1 MNILDNKY
9 RLGDLAL
16 ELGIISPEKLKQS
29 LAIAGDTG
37 LPLGRV
43 FVLSGLLSESDMS
56 NMIRCQ
62 TLLRENLL
70 DIVQARYAMNSV
82 RGTKTSLDVALGALG
97 WDPSSRSDLTP
108 LGELLVGCELLSEEQ
123 LSSYLR
129 QQNKTKL
136 PLGRMLIAAGTI
148 TDSFLTTALNVQ
160 IMVRNKKLTKA
171 QAKEALSEA
180 KRRQFPRKPA
190 QSAKGFYEL
199 PARNVP
205 KLGELLVLS
214 GVLNEG
220 QLNDALELS
229 LVSRK
234 AIGEVL
240 VERRFLSAHELESA
254 LIIQGRIA
262 RGEMT
267 IEQARAVMLEV
278 RAGRSVNEAMGL
290 KPRQSEGEKNK
301 PHLSLIEFLKSL
313 SCTDDN
319 EIGRAFE
326 VARSNAQLVKQALLL
341 AGSLDENT
349 MTLAEQCHSLYLSN
363 KLTFENSCT
372 AFDYASRRSITL
384 EEALTELRWLNPAAK
399 AAPEIAR
406 KSGPT
411 NSQLLSLRDLASD
424 LLSRREYAAAQK
436 ILLQLLQEL
445 KPAQDK
451 RYIYCLEQMARL
463 MCETQDYQG
472 AEDYGK
478 QLVDC
483 CNVVYGA
490 DSLELANALNELG
503 KILYFQNRYDKAIEL
518 TRRFISICSSNQG
531 KHHPDVACGW
541 QNLAMLHYRNGE
553 LVKARGAYET
563 AVIICTDSLGTHH
576 PTTLNLVAKLA
587 AIPVLEG
594 EQLNPEAT
602 VELEDSSRI
611 TGNWRTIALDPNI
624 PTFSTDD

>member
-56 NMIRCQ
+56 NIIRCQ

-240 VERRFLSAHELESA
+240 VERRLLSAHELESA

-301 PHLSLIEFLKSL
+301 PHLNLIEFLKSL

-372 AFDYASRRSITL
+372 AFDYARRRSITL

-399 AAPEIAR
+399 APEMT
-406 KSGPT
+406 KTGPT

-463 MCETQDYQG
+463 MCETQDYKG

-483 CNVVYGA
+483 CSVVYGA

-518 TRRFISICSSNQG
+518 TRRFISICSANQG
-531 KHHPDVACGW
+531 RHHPDVACGW

-624 PTFSTDD
+624 PTFSPDD

>member
-1 MNILDNKY
+1 MNLLDNKY

-43 FVLSGLLSESDMS
+43 FVLSGLLSESDMA
-56 NMIRCQ
+56 NIIRCQ

-70 DIVQARYAMNSV
+70 DLMQARYALNSV

-97 WDPSSRSDLTP
+97 WDASSRGDMTP
-108 LGELLVGCELLSEEQ
+108 LGELLVGCELLSQEQ

-136 PLGRMLIAAGTI
+136 PLGRMLIAAGAI

-171 QAKEALSEA
+171 QARDALFEAR
-180 KRRQFPRKPA
+180 RRQFPKKPA

-205 KLGELLVLS
+205 KLGELLVIS
-214 GVLNEG
+214 GVLNES
-220 QLNDALELS
+220 QLSDALELS
-229 LVSRK
+229 LMSRK

-240 VERRFLSAHELESA
+240 VERQLLSAHGLESA

-262 RGEMT
+262 RGEMS

-278 RAGRSVNEAMGL
+278 RSGRSVNEAMGI
-290 KPRQSEGEKNK
+290 KPREEAAEKPK
-301 PHLSLIEFLKSL
+301 PHLNLIEFLKSL

-319 EIGRAFE
+319 EITRAFE
-326 VARSNAQLVKQALLL
+326 VARTNAQLVKHALLL
-341 AGSLDENT
+341 AGSIDENT
-349 MTLAEQCHSLYLSN
+349 MGLAEQCHSLYLSN

-372 AFDYASRRSITL
+372 AFDYARRRSISL
-384 EEALTELRWLNPAAK
+384 DEALSELRWLNPVVK
-399 AAPEIAR
+399 VEPVNR
-406 KSGPT
+406 KTGPT

-424 LLSRREYAAAQK
+424 MLNRREYAAAQK
-436 ILLQLLQEL
+436 VLEQLLQEL
-445 KPAQDK
+445 KPANDK
-451 RYIYCLEQMARL
+451 RYVYCLEQMARL
-463 MCETQDYQG
+463 MCEQQEFAR
-472 AEDYGK
+472 AEEYAR

-483 CNVVYGA
+483 CTTVYGA

-503 KILYFQNRYDKAIEL
+503 KILYFQQRYEQAIEL
-518 TRRFISICSSNQG
+518 AKKFIAICTSNQG

-541 QNLAMLHYRNGE
+541 QNLAMLYYRSGA

-576 PTTLNLVAKLA
+576 PTTLNLLSKLA

-602 VELEDSSRI
+602 VEFDDSASI

-624 PTFSTDD
+624 PTFSADD